1 MKGDC
6 VVILAMLQNGR
17 FQSQIPEND
26 YTQLLDIIPMEKI
39 KVNDHTRV
47 AKQRVMIDKGIK
59 LWYFMCVIVSTY
71 AHFLSPVENVSSLS

>member
-47 AKQRVMIDKGIK
+47 C
-59 LWYFMCVIVSTY
+59 L
-71 AHFLSPVENVSSLS
+71 